1 MIKNIFEDIDLYYI
15 LINKDFLKNKEYFID
30 KYCNANDLEYI
41 NQFIYPKDQN
51 QHLASIILQKSFTN
65 YIYYK
70 NIQIKRDMYNKPFIQ
85 NLKYN
90 YNISHDNNIVVG
102 VFSEKSI
109 GIDIMVHNDINFN
122 RLKSMKH
129 IFNVVEKNINYISLW
144 TITEAYLKA
153 IGIGFNNFENR
164 KFYIKNSNGEINIV
178 NGKKNKLINKKI
190 YIDSILYNLSIVYLI

>member
-1 MIKNIFEDIDLYYI
+1 MIKNIFEDIDLHYI
-15 LINKDFLKNKEYFID
+15 IINKDFLKKKDSLIN
-30 KYCNANDLEYI
+30 KYCNVNDLEYI

-51 QHLASIILQKSFTN
+51 HHLASIILQKSFTN
-65 YIYYK
+65 NSCYK
-70 NIQIKRDMYNKPFIQ
+70 KIEIKRDKYNKPFIQ

-102 VFSEKSI
+102 VISEKSI
-109 GIDIMVHNDINFN
+109 GIDIMAHNDNNFN
-122 RLKSMKH
+122 RLKSIKH

-144 TITEAYLKA
+144 TITEAYVKA

-164 KFYIKNSNGEINIV
+164 KFYIKNSNDEINIV